1 MSDLEKD
8 EYKAFIEVLKIFL
21 KEFPE
26 IEQTLQI
33 VYQVENV
40 PEFIVSNFK
49 NEEKR
54 INRALYKV
62 YKFLKTCY
70 E

>member
-1 MSDLEKD
+1 MSDMEKD

-62 YKFLKTCY
+62 YKFLKSCY